1 MQCKYVF
8 YFRPWNGLSQFSILR
23 LSIFLTENYEV
34 EFRKKCYYSV
44 FIVTFLHMLRVC
56 LLLFLDTV
64 KPLVSKY
71 HPKIF

>member
-34 EFRKKCYYSV
+34 EFRKK
-44 FIVTFLHMLRVC
+44 
-56 LLLFLDTV
+56 LLLFSLYSHFLTYV
-64 KPLVSKY
+64 KGMFTFILRY
-71 HPKIF
+71 C